1 MLALIVKYKRLLT
14 LKKIRSQYLFLVK
27 LTMCVFSVFEE
38 EMKRLIQMQM
48 HGFSLLLC
56 YLRYYYALSAF

>member
-48 HGFSLLLC
+48 HAFFSLLV
-56 YLRYYYALSAF
+56 LS

>member
-1 MLALIVKYKRLLT
+1 M
-14 LKKIRSQYLFLVK
+14 KKIRSQYLFLVK

-48 HGFSLLLC
+48 HAFFSPLV
-56 YLRYYYALSAF
+56 LS